1 MAKAFRFSYRKI
13 CCCECFCPSKTA
25 KLRKRIHL
33 QRTQSASRSASHRSK
48 QRNRPNKAATVTA
61 AESGEPSPLATSTA
75 TATPAFHL
83 PHPIAAT
90 PPLTP
95 AGVASLEPPA
105 YFDNTYNGDGCPPH
119 SIVLFTSNAADPLVS
134 SKRLNASIDL
144 QRSHSLH
151 NRSTV
156 ISQGP
161 PSPAL
166 TVVTV
171 RSAAT
176 VDGGHFSTQTELLT
190 KRPKS
195 KTEEYNEINDNDDD
209 DNDDDMSSLSDI
221 DLDQEELDALE
232 DEDRVPISL
241 VFLLVLG
248 YIILGAFMFS
258 IWEQW
263 GPIEGA
269 YFCFTT
275 LTTIGFGDLVPGSAK
290 FSQDKDGQTKFIMCC
305 VYMMCGLALI
315 AMSFNL
321 VQEEIV
327 IKCRRIARRLGIMP
341 TKKEHKRF
349 SAENKRR
356 FKALW
361 SKREQEKADN
371 V

>member
-25 KLRKRIHL
+25 KLRKRIHS
-33 QRTQSASRSASHRSK
+33 QRSQSASRSASHRSK
-48 QRNRPNKAATVTA
+48 QRNRQNKTA
-61 AESGEPSPLATSTA
+61 VAESGEPSPVATSTA
-75 TATPAFHL
+75 IGTPAFHL
-83 PHPIAAT
+83 PHQTPTT
-90 PPLTP
+90 PPVTP
-95 AGVASLEPPA
+95 GASVEPPA
-105 YFDNTYNGDGCPPH
+105 YFENIYNVDAGQPH
-119 SIVLFTSNAADPLVS
+119 SIVLFNSTADDPLS
-134 SKRLNASIDL
+134 SKRLSASIDL
-144 QRSHSLH
+144 QRSHSLQH
-151 NRSTV
+151 RSPV

-171 RSAAT
+171 KSAAT
-176 VDGGHFSTQTELLT
+176 ADGGQSSIRTELLS
-190 KRPKS
+190 KVPKS
-195 KTEEYNEINDNDDD
+195 KAEDFKCAFDDDNNDDD
-209 DNDDDMSSLSDI
+209 DDDVSSLSDI

-361 SKREQEKADN
+361 AKHQQEKADII
-371 V
+371 